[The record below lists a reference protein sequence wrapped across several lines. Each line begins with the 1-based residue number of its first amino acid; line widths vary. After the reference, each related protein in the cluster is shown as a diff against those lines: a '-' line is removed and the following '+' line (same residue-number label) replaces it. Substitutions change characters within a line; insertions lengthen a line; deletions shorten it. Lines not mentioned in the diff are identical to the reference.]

1 MVLTDEDR
9 EALIAGDEDAE
20 IKLIKSAMGS
30 RCCCVFFLASI
41 DGDMLIILLFREL
54 FLMLMM

>member
-41 DGDMLIILLFREL
+41 YIIVQGAISDVDDVVV
-54 FLMLMM
+54 M